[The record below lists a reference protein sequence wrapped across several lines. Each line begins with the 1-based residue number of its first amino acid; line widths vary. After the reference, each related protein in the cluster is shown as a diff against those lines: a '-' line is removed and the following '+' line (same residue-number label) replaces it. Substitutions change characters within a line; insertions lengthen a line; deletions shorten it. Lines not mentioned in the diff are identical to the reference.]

1 MENYFSNVPTWV
13 SLLFL
18 PTFPITI
25 YFIAQIIKR
34 GAIDAEL
41 PQKQVSHIQLG
52 IGGFFTIYLTYT
64 FILSI
69 TGLLSEN
76 TLPPRVLLFTAFPLL
91 IFLFGFILNKPVYGK
106 ILDKIPLASLI
117 KIHIF
122 RFVGVFFLISAY
134 YEALPAQFALLAGI
148 GDILTAI
155 GAIFVSKW
163 VNEKKAWS
171 KKATF
176 IWNIFG
182 LWDIVSVIISA
193 ILTTKNSL
201 ENHTQSVAEI
211 TKIPFVWIPAFAP
224 AVIIFL
230 HISVFKKLKRDASI

>member
-1 MENYFSNVPTWV
+1 MENYFSNVPTWI
-13 SLLFL
+13 SLLFI

-25 YFIAQIIKR
+25 YFIAQIIKQ
-34 GAIDAEL
+34 GAIDAGL
-41 PQKQVSHIQLG
+41 PQKQVNTLQLA
-52 IGGFFTIYLTYT
+52 IWGFFTIYLIYT

-76 TLPPRVLLFTAFPLL
+76 TLPPRVLLFTTIPLL
-91 IFLFGFILNKPVYGK
+91 IFLFGFIFNKPLYWR

-134 YEALPAQFALLAGI
+134 YEVLPTQFALLAGF

-155 GAIFVSKW
+155 GAIFVSQW
-163 VNEKKAWS
+163 VVEKKAWS
-171 KKATF
+171 NKAVF

-230 HISVFKKLKRDASI
+230 HISVFKKLQRVASI